1 MRIGQFEDTSL
12 SITLNPI
19 NLNLI
24 TLSIHRQKMKYHECR
39 TCHWKMTIAFKFTL
53 SCFSLW
59 FCCLFH
65 WKQYGFAFS
74 TLVHPARSCLKGA
87 GCTHVAKANFQWNRQ
102 LALVAFTRE
111 ISNRILI
118 FFAELTNLVK
128 IEKRFYIFFWACTC
142 QSSKQKAFLYKLFS
156 RAIWRY
162 IFYNE

>member
-12 SITLNPI
+12 SVTLNLI

-59 FCCLFH
+59 LCCLFH

-74 TLVHPARSCLKGA
+74 TWVHPARSCLKGA
-87 GCTHVAKANFQWNRQ
+87 GCTHVAKANLYCFLWNRQ

-111 ISNRILI
+111 MSNRILLI
-118 FFAELTNLVK
+118 FTKLTNLVK
-128 IEKRFYIFFWACTC
+128 IKKAIPHFLLSMHMSKLQAKSLSLQAFY
-142 QSSKQKAFLYKLFS
+142 
-156 RAIWRY
+156 
-162 IFYNE
+162 